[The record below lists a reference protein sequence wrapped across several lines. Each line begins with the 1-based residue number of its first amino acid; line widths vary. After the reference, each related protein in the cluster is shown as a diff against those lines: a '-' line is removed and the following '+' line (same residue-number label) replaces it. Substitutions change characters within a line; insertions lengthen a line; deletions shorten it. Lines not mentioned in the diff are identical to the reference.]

1 MLMAKFVLVL
11 PFIFS
16 CPLFGAG
23 AGGVSLTAEKA
34 FSIGPFPVTNSMIT
48 SWIISLTIILVIRLL
63 VGKTSLIPSKGQLFV
78 ESIVGG
84 LRNVVEPIVGRKLF
98 FPSFWLLSGLFI
110 FILIQNWSG
119 LLPGVG
125 SVGYYDETGKYT
137 SLIRPGNADLN
148 MTLAL
153 AAVANLA
160 WLYFIFKY
168 EGLKSIIVHI
178 FGNKADKNE
187 VGIYTFIGL
196 IPIFFAVGV
205 IEVISIM
212 FRPVSLSFR
221 LFGNVYGGESLLH
234 KMFTIVPGFE
244 WIVPVPFY
252 FMEILIGLVQ
262 ALVFML
268 LIAVF
273 IGLMCNHGDE
283 HH

>member
-1 MLMAKFVLVL
+1 MAKFVLVL

-16 CPLFGAG
+16 NPLFGAG
-23 AGGVSLTAEKA
+23 VGGVSLTAEKA
-34 FSIGPFPVTNSMIT
+34 FSIGPLPVTNSMIT
-48 SWIISLTIILVIRLL
+48 SWIISLTIILIIRLL
-63 VGKTSLIPSKGQLFV
+63 VGKTSLVPSKGQLFV

>member
-1 MLMAKFVLVL
+1 MTKFVLVL

-34 FSIGPFPVTNSMIT
+34 FSIGPLPVTNSMIT

-63 VGKTSLIPSKGQLFV
+63 VGKTSLVPSKGQIFV

>member
-1 MLMAKFVLVL
+1 MAKFVLVF

-16 CPLFGAG
+16 SPLFGAG

-48 SWIISLTIILVIRLL
+48 SWIISLAIILVIRLL
-63 VGKTSLIPSKGQLFV
+63 VGKTSLVPSKGQLFV

>member
-1 MLMAKFVLVL
+1 MTKFVLVL
-11 PFIFS
+11 PF
-16 CPLFGAG
+16 LFASSLLGAG
-23 AGGVSLTAEKA
+23 AGGVNLIAEEAFKIGSL
-34 FSIGPFPVTNSMIT
+34 PVTNSMIT
-48 SWIISLTIILVIRLL
+48 SWIISLAIILVIRLL
-63 VGKTSLIPSKGQLFV
+63 VGKTSLVPSKGQLFV

-125 SVGYYDETGKYT
+125 SIGYYDETGKYT

-168 EGLKSIIVHI
+168 EGLKNIVVHI

-205 IEVISIM
+205 IEVISIL

>member
-1 MLMAKFVLVL
+1 MAKFVLVL

-168 EGLKSIIVHI
+168 EGLKSIVVHI

>member
-1 MLMAKFVLVL
+1 MTKFVLVL

-34 FSIGPFPVTNSMIT
+34 FSIGPLPVTNSMIT

-63 VGKTSLIPSKGQLFV
+63 VGKTSLVPSKGQIFV

-168 EGLKSIIVHI
+168 EGLKSIVVHI

>member
-1 MLMAKFVLVL
+1 MAKFVLVL

-34 FSIGPFPVTNSMIT
+34 FSIGPLPVTNSMIT

-63 VGKTSLIPSKGQLFV
+63 VGKTSLVPSKGQIFV

>member
-34 FSIGPFPVTNSMIT
+34 FSIGPLPVTNSMIT
-48 SWIISLTIILVIRLL
+48 SWIISLAIILVIRLL
-63 VGKTSLIPSKGQLFV
+63 VGKTSLVPSKGQLFV

-187 VGIYTFIGL
+187 VGIYTVIGL

-244 WIVPVPFY
+244 WIVRFH
-252 FMEILIGLVQ
+252 
-262 ALVFML
+262 
-268 LIAVF
+268 F
-273 IGLMCNHGDE
+273 ISWKF
-283 HH
+283 

>member
-1 MLMAKFVLVL
+1 MAKFVLVFS
-11 PFIFS
+11 FIFS

-34 FSIGPFPVTNSMIT
+34 FSIGPLPVTNSMIT
-48 SWIISLTIILVIRLL
+48 SWIISLAIILVIRLL
-63 VGKTSLIPSKGQLFV
+63 VGKTSLVPSKGQLFV

>member
-1 MLMAKFVLVL
+1 MAKFILVL
-11 PFIFS
+11 PFIFA
-16 CPLFGAG
+16 LQLNGAG

-34 FSIGPFPVTNSMIT
+34 FSIGPLPVTNSMIT
-48 SWIISLTIILVIRLL
+48 SWIISLTIILVVRLL
-63 VGKTSLIPSKGQLFV
+63 VGKTSLIPNKGQLFV

-84 LRNVVEPIVGRKLF
+84 LRNVIEPIVGRRLF

>member
-1 MLMAKFVLVL
+1 MTKFVLVL

-34 FSIGPFPVTNSMIT
+34 FSIGPLPVTNSMIT

-168 EGLKSIIVHI
+168 EGLKSIVVHI

>member
-1 MLMAKFVLVL
+1 MAKFVLVF

-16 CPLFGAG
+16 SPLFGAG

-34 FSIGPFPVTNSMIT
+34 FSIGPLPVTNSMIT

-63 VGKTSLIPSKGQLFV
+63 VGKTSLVPSKGQLFV

>member
-1 MLMAKFVLVL
+1 MAKFVLVFTFL
-11 PFIFS
+11 FAS
-16 CPLFGAG
+16 SLFGAG
-23 AGGVSLTAEKA
+23 TGGVSLTAEEA
-34 FSIGPFPVTNSMIT
+34 FKIGSLPVTNSMIT
-48 SWIISLTIILVIRLL
+48 SWVISLAIILVIRLL
-63 VGKTSLIPSKGQLFV
+63 VGKTSLVPSKGQLFV

-125 SVGYYDETGKYT
+125 SIGHYDETGKYT
-137 SLIRPGNADLN
+137 YLIRPGNADLN

-168 EGLKSIIVHI
+168 EGLKSIVVHI

>member
-1 MLMAKFVLVL
+1 MAKFVLVL

>member
-1 MLMAKFVLVL
+1 MAKFVLVFS
-11 PFIFS
+11 FIFS

-34 FSIGPFPVTNSMIT
+34 FSIGPLPVTNSMIT
-48 SWIISLTIILVIRLL
+48 SWIISLAIILVIRLL
-63 VGKTSLIPSKGQLFV
+63 VGKTSLVPSKGQLFV

-137 SLIRPGNADLN
+137 SFIRPGNADLN

>member
-1 MLMAKFVLVL
+1 MAKFVLVFS
-11 PFIFS
+11 FIFS

-34 FSIGPFPVTNSMIT
+34 FSIGPLPVTNSMIT

-63 VGKTSLIPSKGQLFV
+63 VGKTSLVPGKGQLFV

>member
-1 MLMAKFVLVL
+1 MTKFVLVL
-11 PFIFS
+11 PFLFAS
-16 CPLFGAG
+16 SLFGAG
-23 AGGVSLTAEKA
+23 AECVNLTAEEA
-34 FSIGPFPVTNSMIT
+34 FKIGSLPVTNSMIT
-48 SWIISLTIILVIRLL
+48 SWIISLAIILVIRLL
-63 VGKTSLIPSKGQLFV
+63 VGKTSLVPSKGQLFV

-125 SVGYYDETGKYT
+125 SIGYYDETGKYT

-168 EGLKSIIVHI
+168 EGLKNIVVHI

-205 IEVISIM
+205 IEVISIL

>member
-1 MLMAKFVLVL
+1 MAKFVLVFS
-11 PFIFS
+11 FIFS

-34 FSIGPFPVTNSMIT
+34 FSIGPLPVTNSMIT

-63 VGKTSLIPSKGQLFV
+63 VGKTSLVPSKGQLFV

>member
-1 MLMAKFVLVL
+1 MAKLVFL
-11 PFIFS
+11 FPFIFS
-16 CPLFGAG
+16 PSLFSAG
-23 AGGVSLTAEKA
+23 ADGVSLTAEKA
-34 FSIGPFPVTNSMIT
+34 FSIGPLPVTNSMIT
-48 SWIISLTIILVIRLL
+48 SWIISLTIILLVKLL
-63 VGKTSLIPSKGQLFV
+63 AGKTSLVPNKGQLFV

-84 LRNVVEPIVGRKLF
+84 LRNVVEPIVGRRLF
-98 FPSFWLLSGLFI
+98 FPTFWLLSGLFI

-137 SLIRPGNADLN
+137 SLVRPGNADLN

>member
-1 MLMAKFVLVL
+1 MTKFVLVL

-34 FSIGPFPVTNSMIT
+34 FSIGPLPVTNSMIT

-63 VGKTSLIPSKGQLFV
+63 VGKTSLVPSKGQLFV
-78 ESIVGG
+78 ESIVGS

-168 EGLKSIIVHI
+168 EGLKSIVVHI

>member
-1 MLMAKFVLVL
+1 MTKFVLVL
-11 PFIFS
+11 PFLFAS
-16 CPLFGAG
+16 SLFGAG
-23 AGGVSLTAEKA
+23 AEGVNLTAEEA
-34 FSIGPFPVTNSMIT
+34 FKIGSLPVTNSMIT
-48 SWIISLTIILVIRLL
+48 SWIISLAIILVIRLL
-63 VGKTSLIPSKGQLFV
+63 VGKTSLVPSKGQLFV

-125 SVGYYDETGKYT
+125 SIGYYDETGKYT

-168 EGLKSIIVHI
+168 EGLKNIVVHI

-205 IEVISIM
+205 IEVISIL